1 MRKIGLVSSFLIFL
15 LSFNIYFAKNF
26 SFAQEPISSESARL
40 QLPEHS
46 DGGQA
51 EKIDYELPYPGLL
64 PDNPLYFLKMVRDRV
79 VSLLISDP
87 RKKAEFDL
95 LQSDKRLN
103 AGVYLFNKK
112 KFKDA
117 VSIVSKAE
125 NYFEQALQKTKEAKA
140 QGMKTSE
147 MTNKLINSSKKHKEV
162 LKSLEEK
169 SPQNFKSNFN
179 IQLQRVDKFVE
190 EISD

>member
-1 MRKIGLVSSFLIFL
+1 MKKIALLAFSFLIFL

-26 SFAQEPISSESARL
+26 SFAQESVSSDSA
-40 QLPEHS
+40 Q
-46 DGGQA
+46 
-51 EKIDYELPYPGLL
+51 KVNYELPYPGLL

-79 VSLLISDP
+79 VSFLISDP
-87 RKKAEFDL
+87 KKKAEFDL

-125 NYFEQALQKTKEAKA
+125 NYFEEALQKAKEAKA
-140 QGMKTSE
+140 QGMKTRE
-147 MTNKLINSSKKHKEV
+147 ITNKLINSSKKHKEV

-169 SPQNFKSNFN
+169 SPLNFKSNFK

-190 EISD
+190 EAIALTLK